1 MPQGTTEKQLNGRTA
16 VVTGAASDIGHA
28 IAHQLVGAGAQV
40 ACLDIR
46 PAEALVE
53 AIAAAGGTAVA
64 HQCDVTDPDVVA
76 STVDAVQ
83 SWAGRID
90 ILVHA
95 AANFDELSPVPE
107 QSFVDWRQVHAVIV
121 DGAFLLAKH
130 AIPHMV
136 AAGGGA
142 IVNVASQMAQVAGPG
157 RAAYCSAKAAL
168 VQLTRVLAIDHAA
181 ADIRANTVSPAG
193 TATERLVRRFGDLE
207 AAEKVA
213 ARKHPIGR
221 LARPEE
227 VAAAVVFLA
236 SPAASFITGTDL
248 LVDGGYCAI

>member
-1 MPQGTTEKQLNGRTA
+1 MH
-16 VVTGAASDIGHA
+16 D
-28 IAHQLVGAGAQV
+28 
-40 ACLDIR
+40 
-46 PAEALVE
+46 
-53 AIAAAGGTAVA
+53 
-64 HQCDVTDPDVVA
+64 
-76 STVDAVQ
+76 
-83 SWAGRID
+83 WAGRID

-95 AANFDELSPVPE
+95 AASFDELSPVPE
-107 QSFVDWRQVHAVIV
+107 QSFADWRQIHAVIV

-130 AIPHMV
+130 AIPHMS

-142 IVNVASQMAQVAGPG
+142 IVNVASQMAHVGGPG

-181 ADIRANTVSPAG
+181 ANIRANTVSPAG
-193 TATERLVRRFGDLE
+193 TATERLARRFGDLE
-207 AAEKVA
+207 AADEA
-213 ARKHPIGR
+213 AAHKQPIGR

-236 SPAASFITGTDL
+236 SPAAGFITGTDL